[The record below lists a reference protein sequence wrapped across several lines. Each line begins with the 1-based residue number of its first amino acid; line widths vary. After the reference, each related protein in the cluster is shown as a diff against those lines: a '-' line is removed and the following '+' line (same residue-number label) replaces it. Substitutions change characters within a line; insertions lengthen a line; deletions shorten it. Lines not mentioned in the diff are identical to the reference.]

1 MVRCK
6 DAAGWVLLAG
16 VVALGCSSAPSG
28 ASRLANEA
36 AARPSTAKPVARIE
50 PDPRLR
56 ISEPPATE
64 QDPMGGVLVAS
75 AAPPTATPETA
86 PSKRDASPRESNGPS
101 LTDLS
106 PADQLKELR
115 RLYKEAT
122 EQYAKMDSYIA
133 RLRRREQ
140 VADKVNPE
148 EVIRFQFRRE
158 PWSVSLKWL
167 GSEGKGREVIYVKG
181 KFEDKI
187 HTLLAT
193 GDMPL
198 MPAGKRISLPVDS
211 LLVKSASRHPI
222 TQAGIGALVDNFGTA
237 VDAAARGDAKRGSLT
252 YLGPQARPE
261 FTKAHELAEQIIPPK
276 SEPTLP
282 RGGRRLWF
290 FDPDSHLPVLII
302 TYDDAKKEVEYY
314 LYDRLHFPVKLDD
327 DDFNPEKM
335 GAKP

>member
-1 MVRCK
+1 V
-6 DAAGWVLLAG
+6 GG
-16 VVALGCSSAPSG
+16 
-28 ASRLANEA
+28 SRLSNEA
-36 AARPSTAKPVARIE
+36 AARPPSPKPLARIE
-50 PDPRLR
+50 PDSRLR
-56 ISEPPATE
+56 ISEPPRAE
-64 QDPMGGVLVAS
+64 QDQEPGVLVAS
-75 AAPPTATPETA
+75 AAPPTATPDA
-86 PSKRDASPRESNGPS
+86 AASKRDPMPRDSSGPS

-106 PADQLKELR
+106 PVEQLKELR

-140 VADKVNPE
+140 VGDKDGAE

-167 GSEGKGREVIYVKG
+167 STEGKGREVIYVKG

-187 HTLLAT
+187 HTLLAA

-222 TQAGIGALVDNFGTA
+222 TQAGIGSLIDNFGLA
-237 VDAAARGDAKRGSLT
+237 VDAAGRGDAKRGSLT
-252 YLGPQARPE
+252 YFGPQARPE

-276 SEPTLP
+276 GEPTLP

-290 FDPDSHLPVLII
+290 FDPDNHLPVLII
-302 TYDDAKKEVEYY
+302 TYDDTKKEVEYY